1 MPRRVQCPDPAATDP
16 DVEGGEFFAPRFINI
31 GAPVRRPNL
40 RRLHL
45 SEAIADLWAVSERET
60 GLAMKVS
67 YATTENPP
75 PGNRYHELPPPPKH
89 LPAEAAIAGA
99 VSADLDRFDFSTRA
113 GAAPGGQRG
122 RARTISVVHVR

>member
-1 MPRRVQCPDPAATDP
+1 MPRSAATDP
-16 DVEGGEFFAPRFINI
+16 DVERGEFFAPRFINI

-67 YATTENPP
+67 L
-75 PGNRYHELPPPPKH
+75 R
-89 LPAEAAIAGA
+89 
-99 VSADLDRFDFSTRA
+99 DD
-113 GAAPGGQRG
+113 
-122 RARTISVVHVR
+122 